1 MGGETLVSEFGAES
15 ARMIGSLILIIG
27 LIIGG
32 YLFMKRFRLGGVAG
46 GGGPPMRILGTLNLA
61 PKRAVALVEIGDHW
75 LVLGV
80 GTENVSL
87 LSKMERPLEQEWISS
102 DQEARPGS
110 FLAVLRG
117 KGMKAVKFKK
127 DA

>member
-1 MGGETLVSEFGAES
+1 MVSEFGAES

-27 LIIGG
+27 IIVGA
-32 YLFMKRFRLGGVAG
+32 YLFMKRFRIGGVAG
-46 GGGPPMRILGTLNLA
+46 GGGPSMRILGTLSLA
-61 PKRAVALVEIGDHW
+61 PKRAVALVEVGDQW

-87 LSKMERPLEQEWISS
+87 LSKMERPLEQEGISS
-102 DQEARPGS
+102 DHEARPGS

-117 KGMKAVKFKK
+117 KGIKAVKFRK
-127 DA
+127 DV